1 MAGEMTIP
9 DYHNQSRLPT
19 GVTIS
24 LWDDRSTIFN
34 VDNIETTILHP
45 ENYKNLQWADAL
57 DDNETYWFSAV
68 TMAEYG
74 TMVNEDGKIDKL
86 PGSIRK
92 VGGWEQYIMV
102 PTSEE
107 AIQWLA
113 YHQSQGH
120 TMSNKETVLIAISFE
135 EHNLIHHQSQKMV
148 ASFQRGYSVQILQI
162 HAPYDYQLTN
172 KEMNK
177 MRVMHLQYN
186 AIDKFDRYNWE
197 NGWIWLYGHT
207 IHVKSM
213 LTLTESSPHHTI
225 FKMALAHHGQFGQS
239 QLPSD
244 VQLAVGVY
252 KADKKIDTFHV
263 TIPKRHQRGHPEHKA
278 YILERDRTIDLELS
292 ETEEETKGTKRPRQ
306 STETP
311 DNTID
316 TMEG

>member
-9 DYHNQSRLPT
+9 DYHNQSKLPT

-24 LWDDRSTIFN
+24 LWDERSTIFN

-45 ENYKNLQWADAL
+45 ENYKNLQWAEAL
-57 DDNETYWFSAV
+57 EDNETYWFSAV
-68 TMAEYG
+68 TMTEYG
-74 TMVNEDGKIDKL
+74 TMVNDEGKVDKL

-92 VGGWEQYIMV
+92 PGNWEQYIMV

-113 YHQSQGH
+113 YHQSEGH
-120 TMSNKETVLIAISFE
+120 TMSNKETVLIAIAFE
-135 EHNLIHHQSQKMV
+135 EHNLIHHMSQKMV
-148 ASFQRGYSVQILQI
+148 TSFQRGYSVQVLQI
-162 HAPYDYQLTN
+162 HAPFDYQLTS

-177 MRVMHLQYN
+177 MRVMHLRYN

-197 NGWIWLYGHT
+197 SGWIWLYGHT
-207 IHVKSM
+207 MHVKSM

-225 FKMALAHHGQFGQS
+225 FRMALTHPGQFGQS
-239 QLPSD
+239 QLPPD

-263 TIPKRHQRGHPEHKA
+263 TIPKRHQRGHPEHSA

-292 ETEEETKGTKRPRQ
+292 ETEEDAKGTKRPRQ